1 MSPLFPNDLR
11 SELKERAAP
20 NTIVTVVLMGVL
32 TWAGVLGAQAQK
44 IVATVDSTES
54 MIEYT
59 GSAPMHNWT
68 GTSRDV
74 SGTFVLDPDHADSS
88 RAVIRVPVASFDS
101 GNDRRDRKMRE
112 VTEAEQY
119 PLVRLRGTEIQPLR
133 WGRSSDGKVGQWE
146 VAGTLDFHGKTHPID
161 ATVRVQ
167 TGPDSVYARAQFP
180 ISLTRF
186 EVERPSILWTSIGD
200 TIRIDARIV
209 GGIEEPSSAARREG
223 SSRSAWSGEP
233 SGARGTPRDAN
244 NSGLAVWS
252 LRPVKSP
259 AKTASTEAR

>member
-1 MSPLFPNDLR
+1 MSLLFPNDLW
-11 SELKERAAP
+11 SEPEGRTAP
-20 NTIVTVVLMGVL
+20 NTIVTVLLMGAL
-32 TWAGVLGAQAQK
+32 NWAGVLGAQAQK

-54 MIEYT
+54 VIEYT

-74 SGTFVLDPDHADSS
+74 SGTFVLNPDHADSS

-112 VTEAEQY
+112 VTEAEQH
-119 PLVRLRGTEIQPLR
+119 PLVRFRGTEIQPLR
-133 WGRSSDGKVGQWE
+133 WGRSSDGKAGQWE
-146 VAGTLDFHGKTHPID
+146 AVGTLGFHGKTHPVD
-161 ATVRVQ
+161 ATVRVH

-186 EVERPSILWTSIGD
+186 EVERPSILWASIGD

-209 GGIEEPSSAARREG
+209 GAIEEPSSAARREG
-223 SSRSAWSGEP
+223 SSQSAWSGGP
-233 SGARGTPRDAN
+233 QGARDTPRDAN
-244 NSGLAVWS
+244 NSGSAIWS
-252 LRPVKSP
+252 LRPVRSP
-259 AKTASTEAR
+259 VKTAPTGAP